1 MKTDKVYTTLC
12 ILSMIIIVWIIT
24 LSSCST
30 TQNISHKCELM
41 QNGQKCLPDHSC
53 CK

>member
-1 MKTDKVYTTLC
+1 MKRKFIWIVICTIITLG
-12 ILSMIIIVWIIT
+12 IIT